1 MLIRSVRLP
10 GDRAAV
16 LSFIDASQAYESAFE
31 PNRRLDA
38 RVADE
43 HLASLLAQIEKHQG
57 LNLIAEIDGHP
68 IGWAVARV
76 LEMDLFVKAE
86 DRLCGYVSELFV
98 VETYRGRRIGRALLT
113 RCEEHFRALGLKSV
127 MIGSLAGNARA
138 LSAYRSAGYA
148 PYAIEL
154 RKAL

>member
-1 MLIRSVRLP
+1 LIRSVRLP

-31 PNRRLDA
+31 PNRRLYA

-68 IGWAVARV
+68 IGWAVAR
-76 LEMDLFVKAE
+76 
-86 DRLCGYVSELFV
+86 
-98 VETYRGRRIGRALLT
+98 
-113 RCEEHFRALGLKSV
+113 
-127 MIGSLAGNARA
+127 A